1 MNIGRMIKRG
11 GAIAL
16 LMMLALPASAASAT
30 SRVVPIV
37 DLSSGVN
44 SQVDHVAIFYL
55 TDEAGWQRF
64 WSAHLA
70 GMQPVPPAPAVDFSK
85 QAVIAFFAGPR
96 PTASY
101 RVRIREVSDGKDR
114 VRLDVLETA
123 ADLPGCGGLAQ
134 ETQPF
139 HIVAVP
145 LLEGRKRFDYK
156 LTVKRTGC
164 DDAAR

>member
-1 MNIGRMIKRG
+1 MNLKRVIKRG

-16 LMMLALPASAASAT
+16 LMALTLPASAE

-44 SQVDHVAIFYL
+44 SQIDHVAIFYL
-55 TDEAGWQRF
+55 TDEAKWREL
-64 WSAHLA
+64 WSVHTA
-70 GMQPVPPAPAVDFSK
+70 GTQPVPPAPAVDFSK

-101 RVRIREVSDGKDR
+101 QVRIRNVSDTKDR
-114 VRLDVLETA
+114 VRLDVVETA
-123 ADLPGCGGLAQ
+123 ADLPGCMGLTQ

-139 HIVAVP
+139 HIIAVP

-164 DDAAR
+164 DGAAR